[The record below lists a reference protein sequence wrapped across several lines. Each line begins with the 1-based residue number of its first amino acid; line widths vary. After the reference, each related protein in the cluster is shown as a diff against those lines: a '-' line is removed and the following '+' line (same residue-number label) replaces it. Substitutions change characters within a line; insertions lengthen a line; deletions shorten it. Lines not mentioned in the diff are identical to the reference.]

1 MKEKI
6 LRIDIDGRRNIF
18 FMALGMIGLCM
29 CMYIYLVT
37 ATIRNIVTEKI
48 IASQISDMSQKVS
61 SKEFAL
67 ISMQSKVTLQYAQ
80 SLGFADA
87 KEKVFITP
95 KSVSYVSAN
104 DRANGAI

>member
-1 MKEKI
+1 M
-6 LRIDIDGRRNIF
+6 DGRRNIF
-18 FMALGMIGLCM
+18 LMALTVTGLCV

-37 ATIRNIVTEKI
+37 VTIRNIVTEKT
-48 IASQISDMSQKVS
+48 IASQVSDMSQKVS

-87 KEKVFITP
+87 KQKVFITP
-95 KSVSYVSAN
+95 KSVSYVSSN
-104 DRANGAI
+104 SGDNAI